1 MQKTGIIPEKNG
13 KKMSISYGKLKAIQ
27 KSLFIKQNENTREG
41 WLTIIMKMKIVIKE
55 IVTDK

>member
-1 MQKTGIIPEKNG
+1 
-13 KKMSISYGKLKAIQ
+13 MSISYGKLKAIQ